1 MANTT
6 NNARTPK
13 NALTPEDKMKMLIAV
28 ADLPFVRRSPKST
41 DYMRDVQLTVLDFHM
56 HATAVGKAISHF
68 SNEVQAPH
76 GIHTH
81 AQLAECLARFP
92 DTPEGNA
99 EASLFL
105 WNNRHWKRAGYLRG
119 LLAFL
124 ASVGVTDQAGLHEW
138 VKTAQFERDFQGKVP
153 GLGLA
158 VFHWLLIRCGVS
170 TIKPDV
176 WVAKNFERVTG
187 KHVADKVLVELF
199 QELAPLVGESMVTI
213 DKTIWSYER
222 VGMAT
227 NDVPALRVVFW
238 RQAHVRLQD
247 RISADSDLKAGNWQ
261 VVLDEPHRLRYDH
274 AGLQLTG
281 KMPLP
286 GDPQPRDTTVAIQQ
300 AAWHDGLGLTITLRR
315 SGPWLDGELATARET
330 WKAAGWVWLDE
341 GDFAVSLDLQQ
352 TTLMS
357 PNCDLEGLLARVEAI
372 VTRTLSVMRGPDLTP
387 VDPSELPPAVKPILT
402 ERS

>member
-1 MANTT
+1 
-6 NNARTPK
+6 
-13 NALTPEDKMKMLIAV
+13 
-28 ADLPFVRRSPKST
+28 
-41 DYMRDVQLTVLDFHM
+41 
-56 HATAVGKAISHF
+56 VGKAISHF
-68 SNEVQAPH
+68 SNEVQAQH

-119 LLAFL
+119 LMAFL
-124 ASVGVTDQAGLHEW
+124 ASVGVTDQPGLHAW

-176 WVAKNFERVTG
+176 WIQAFGLRILDKRPP
-187 KHVADKVLVELF
+187 DKVLVELF

-213 DKTIWSYER
+213 DKTIWSFER

-238 RQAHVRLQD
+238 RQAHMRLQD
-247 RISADSDLKAGNWQ
+247 RILADSELKAGNWQ
-261 VVLDEPHRLRYDH
+261 AVLDESHRLRFEH

-281 KMPLP
+281 TMPLP

-315 SGPWLDGELATARET
+315 HGPWPEVELAEVRES
-330 WKAAGWVWLDE
+330 WKAAGWVWLE
-341 GDFAVSLDLQQ
+341 GGDFAVSLDLQQ

-357 PNCDLEGLLARVEAI
+357 PTCDLEGLSARVEAI

-387 VDPSELPPAVKPILT
+387 LDPSALPPAVKPMLT
-402 ERS
+402 ARS